1 MQHFFSTGH
10 CFKLFY
16 ASSFNQLLP
25 KRESVIV
32 PISQVRKQKHAELMG
47 NLVTQQVSEGA
58 RLGI

>member
-25 KRESVIV
+25 KRESVI